1 MPLASQ
7 KAQIN
12 AAICLCNAKIG
23 LFFIVLRPY
32 CTKIRV
38 CFMCKVGLFY
48 MQSRPLFSCC
58 TLDFLH
64 TITLYRRKSLYSRH
78 LMSARLKL

>member
-48 MQSRPLFSCC
+48 MQSRPLFSCR
-58 TLDFLH
+58 TFDFLH
-64 TITLYRRKSLYSRH
+64 TITLYCRKPLYSKR
-78 LMSARLKL
+78 LTSARAKL